1 MSGTDIEEIK
11 LMLHNLFALRHS
23 ADNLSIGITA
33 ADLRDLEI
41 RLRRLRNEAFPRG
54 YFSDFAWDIL
64 LELDKAARQGR
75 RYVVSDA
82 GAEVGIP
89 LTTAIRYIAK
99 MEHDGYVEREVDPND
114 RRRTFVSLTEKGA
127 RALDFT
133 FDEATASLSVLQ

>member
-1 MSGTDIEEIK
+1 MSSTDLQEIK
-11 LMLHNLFALRHS
+11 HMLHAIVTSRRS
-23 ADNLSIGITA
+23 ADHSSINITA

-89 LTTAIRYIAK
+89 LTTAVRYIAK
-99 MEHDGYVEREVDPND
+99 MERDGYIQRETDAND

-127 RALDFT
+127 QALDLT
-133 FDEATASLSVLQ
+133 FEEATAGPSVFQ